1 MLDVVVFLVSLGVRV
16 IRAMCRRRADLML
29 ENVALRQQVTAL
41 KKERPRPPLEDT
53 ERVFWVALRGSW
65 PVWASRL
72 LIVHA
77 DTVAR
82 WHRDRFRRYWAKIS
96 QRRHPTAVGTS
107 FTSTPRSTRRLL
119 GLFSNCVRTFPY
131 DTAPKYLIFDRDF
144 IFSAAVIEFIKAT
157 GTKPVRTSFRS
168 PWQNGT
174 AERWVGSCRRE
185 LLEHV
190 VVLGACHLIRL
201 VRAYISYYHED
212 RCHLG
217 LNKDTPS
224 LRAVTH
230 RPSPTAKVVALPR
243 VGGLHHRYEWREA
256 A

>member
-1 MLDVVVFLVSLGVRV
+1 MAFLRNHKDDIAAMDLFTVPTASL
-16 IRAMCRRRADLML
+16 
-29 ENVALRQQVTAL
+29 
-41 KKERPRPPLEDT
+41 
-53 ERVFWVALRGSW
+53 
-65 PVWASRL
+65 RL
-72 LIVHA
+72 LYGFFVIEHGRRHIVHFNA
-77 DTVAR
+77 T
-82 WHRDRFRRYWAKIS
+82 F
-96 QRRHPTAVGTS
+96 HPTSAWVIQQL
-107 FTSTPRSTRRLL
+107 REA
-119 GLFSNCVRTFPY
+119 FPY
-131 DTAPKYLIFDRDF
+131 DTAPRYLIFDRDF
-144 IFSAAVIEFIKAT
+144 IFNAAVIEFIKAT

-201 VRAYISYYHED
+201 VQAYISYYHED

>member
-1 MLDVVVFLVSLGVRV
+1 MPTASLRLLYGFFV
-16 IRAMCRRRADLML
+16 IEHGRRHIVHFNATFQTSAWVIQQPREAFPYTPLRNISSSIATSSL
-29 ENVALRQQVTAL
+29 ALRSSSSSKQRAQNPFAL
-41 KKERPRPPLEDT
+41 
-53 ERVFWVALRGSW
+53 F
-65 PVWASRL
+65 
-72 LIVHA
+72 
-77 DTVAR
+77 
-82 WHRDRFRRYWAKIS
+82 
-96 QRRHPTAVGTS
+96 
-107 FTSTPRSTRRLL
+107 
-119 GLFSNCVRTFPY
+119 C
-131 DTAPKYLIFDRDF
+131 
-144 IFSAAVIEFIKAT
+144 
-157 GTKPVRTSFRS
+157 S

>member
-1 MLDVVVFLVSLGVRV
+1 MTESRCAVLFPRTSGH
-16 IRAMCRRRADLML
+16 I
-29 ENVALRQQVTAL
+29 QQ
-41 KKERPRPPLEDT
+41 PRE
-53 ERVFWVALRGSW
+53 A
-65 PVWASRL
+65 
-72 LIVHA
+72 
-77 DTVAR
+77 
-82 WHRDRFRRYWAKIS
+82 
-96 QRRHPTAVGTS
+96 
-107 FTSTPRSTRRLL
+107 
-119 GLFSNCVRTFPY
+119 FPY

-243 VGGLHHRYEWREA
+243 VGGLHHSIRVARGSLSQLGRSRYSAGRREVRPQHLPSRA
-256 A
+256 DHALQHVLEGSPGLESSPGQIMMMDNHATPDLSGFE

>member
-1 MLDVVVFLVSLGVRV
+1 MNGLAGCSVSTIGKPHEYF
-16 IRAMCRRRADLML
+16 DL
-29 ENVALRQQVTAL
+29 T
-41 KKERPRPPLEDT
+41 
-53 ERVFWVALRGSW
+53 
-65 PVWASRL
+65 
-72 LIVHA
+72 
-77 DTVAR
+77 
-82 WHRDRFRRYWAKIS
+82 
-96 QRRHPTAVGTS
+96 
-107 FTSTPRSTRRLL
+107 
-119 GLFSNCVRTFPY
+119 
-131 DTAPKYLIFDRDF
+131 
-144 IFSAAVIEFIKAT
+144 
-157 GTKPVRTSFRS
+157 
-168 PWQNGT
+168 GT